1 MSNPLRTEERE
12 RIRALLLAGTSHNSI
27 AKQVGRSQST
37 VSAFAQ
43 RKGIAPVNRAPQTAI
58 ERRREFA
65 LEARLEATGELMSK
79 VLKIAATAE
88 TGRDIKECAV
98 AWGVLCDKSAIM
110 EGLPSSR
117 TDTRTTHTTHGAV
130 PVLNLEEE
138 FARID
143 AQAEEQQRLQAERQ
157 ALLRH
162 QEKFE

>member
-1 MSNPLRTEERE
+1 
-12 RIRALLLAGTSHNSI
+12 
-27 AKQVGRSQST
+27 
-37 VSAFAQ
+37 
-43 RKGIAPVNRAPQTAI
+43 
-58 ERRREFA
+58 
-65 LEARLEATGELMSK
+65 MSK

-117 TDTRTTHTTHGAV
+117 TDTHTTHGAA
-130 PVLNLEEE
+130 PVLNLEVE

-143 AQAEEQQRLQAERQ
+143 AQAEEQQRLKAERQ